1 MPQTGSACEG
11 AVLGS
16 DERTALAGRH
26 AAVPA
31 RPPLV
36 RDATASTCPTTI
48 QPVGTAKRATG
59 GSPHDRHQTRTV
71 PPSAAGRA
79 HGPEDG
85 RFRILYMM

>member
-1 MPQTGSACEG
+1 MTNGTSFHTHPTKASVVGS
-11 AVLGS
+11 
-16 DERTALAGRH
+16 TANS
-26 AAVPA
+26 
-31 RPPLV
+31 
-36 RDATASTCPTTI
+36 TAPTTI